1 MFVHLRI
8 HSEFSIIDGTNR
20 VGDLIKFAAADG
32 QPAMAMTD
40 LNSLFGGIKFYKA
53 GRNAG
58 VKPILGAELV
68 MEPEVAGGQP
78 SRVIVLIQSPQGYL
92 SLAEILARMWTADS
106 AKGAT
111 CTWAWLQEL
120 SDGLILLSGA
130 QAGPVGQ
137 ALLRG
142 DEAGARASALR
153 LASLFPHRFYL
164 ELQRAGRSDDETHVS
179 AAVALAANLKL
190 PVVAT
195 HPVQFNK
202 ASDFESHEARVCI
215 AQGETL
221 GNKKRIRRFTQDQY
235 LKSAAEMEAL
245 FADVPSAIANTVEI
259 AKRCSVTLT
268 LGVPRLPD
276 FPTPNGMPVEEYFR
290 HLSYQGLEERLAML
304 YRDEKKRD
312 AERPRYIERLEF
324 ELSTILQMGFPGYF
338 L

>member
-142 DEAGARASALR
+142 DEAGARASA
-153 LASLFPHRFYL
+153 
-164 ELQRAGRSDDETHVS
+164 
-179 AAVALAANLKL
+179 
-190 PVVAT
+190 
-195 HPVQFNK
+195 
-202 ASDFESHEARVCI
+202 
-215 AQGETL
+215 
-221 GNKKRIRRFTQDQY
+221 
-235 LKSAAEMEAL
+235 
-245 FADVPSAIANTVEI
+245 
-259 AKRCSVTLT
+259 
-268 LGVPRLPD
+268 
-276 FPTPNGMPVEEYFR
+276 
-290 HLSYQGLEERLAML
+290 
-304 YRDEKKRD
+304 
-312 AERPRYIERLEF
+312 
-324 ELSTILQMGFPGYF
+324 
-338 L
+338 